1 MFHDDR
7 NMSKLTDGVFEASR
21 EVKELD
27 VVEELHDEE
36 HACLDE
42 EVGCEK
48 FVVVMETF
56 KGSFFF
62 EKMPRQ
68 LSKKE
73 HVLEWWTSAHCVYR
87 LHLNDIQKLCRTPA
101 ALISCSISIYA

>member
-7 NMSKLTDGVFEASR
+7 NRSKLTDGVFEASR

-42 EVGCEK
+42 EVG
-48 FVVVMETF
+48 
-56 KGSFFF
+56 
-62 EKMPRQ
+62 
-68 LSKKE
+68 
-73 HVLEWWTSAHCVYR
+73 
-87 LHLNDIQKLCRTPA
+87 
-101 ALISCSISIYA
+101 